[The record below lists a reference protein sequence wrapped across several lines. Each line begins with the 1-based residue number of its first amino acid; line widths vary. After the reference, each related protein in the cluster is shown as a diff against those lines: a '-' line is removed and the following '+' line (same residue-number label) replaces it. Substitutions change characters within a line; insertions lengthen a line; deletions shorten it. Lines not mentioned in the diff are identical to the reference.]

1 MKQKDNADH
10 EERYAAWVGF
20 DWGDQEHVWA
30 LQWADTGERERG
42 RLEQTPEALDVWIGQ
57 LMSRLNG
64 RRIGVAIEQKH
75 GAVVWMLLKYECVEI
90 YPVHPQAAGQFRQA
104 LYPSG
109 SKSDPADGEL
119 LLELLVHHRDHLR
132 PLQQDDEPTRRL
144 LMLVEQRRHWVEE
157 KKRHG
162 NRLSAR
168 LKVYFPQVLNWF
180 DDIGAAPVLDLLA
193 RWPRL
198 DQLQKAQRKTLATF
212 LRQHRRTPEEAAA
225 WAKQVSAAVP
235 AVQDS
240 VLLDCYVLEVTALV
254 ALLKQ
259 MQTSIKKFDAAIA
272 ETSRQHPCWAIAQS
286 LPGAGPVMAPR
297 LLAAMGNGKRYQDAH
312 EMQCATGIAPVTVAS
327 GRARI
332 IQFRRA
338 CPKFLRQTF
347 HEWAQHSM
355 KTCRWARVY
364 YDQLRTVGK
373 RHHAALRALAFKW
386 QRILFRCW
394 KDGVAYNESKYI
406 ASLKKRNSP
415 LSDWLPQ

>member
-1 MKQKDNADH
+1 MKQGDNADRD
-10 EERYAAWVGF
+10 ERYAAWVGF
-20 DWGDQEHVWA
+20 DWGDQEHVWS
-30 LQWADTGERERG
+30 LQWTDTGERERG
-42 RLEQTPEALDVWIGQ
+42 RLEQTPEALDVWLGQ
-57 LMSRLNG
+57 LISRLDG

-75 GAVVWMLLKYECVEI
+75 GAVVWCLLKYECVEI
-90 YPVHPQAAGQFRQA
+90 YPIHPQASGQFRQA

-109 SKSDPADGEL
+109 SKSDPTDGEL
-119 LLELLVHHRDHLR
+119 LLELLVHHRDRLR
-132 PLQQDDEPTRRL
+132 PLEQDDEPTRRL

-168 LKVYFPQVLNWF
+168 LKVYFPQLLNWF
-180 DDIGAAPVLDLLA
+180 EDIGAAPVLDLLA
-193 RWPRL
+193 RWPKL
-198 DQLQKAQRKTLATF
+198 EQLQKAQRRTLEAF
-212 LRQHRRTPEEAAA
+212 LRQHRRTSEEAAA
-225 WAKQVSAAVP
+225 WAKEVAAAVP
-235 AVQDS
+235 AVQDA
-240 VLLDCYVLEVTALV
+240 VLLDCYVLEVIALV
-254 ALLKQ
+254 ALLEQ
-259 MQTSIKKFDAAIA
+259 MQTSIKTFDTVIA

-297 LLAAMGNGKRYQDAH
+297 LLAAMGNGKRYQNAH
-312 EMQCATGIAPVTVAS
+312 QLQCASGIAPVTAAS
-327 GRARI
+327 GRTRV

-355 KTCRWARVY
+355 KSCRWARVY
-364 YDQLRTVGK
+364 YDQLRAVGK

-394 KDGVAYNESKYI
+394 QDEVAYDESKYI

-415 LSDWLPQ
+415 LSAWLPE